1 MGGWMVGANVKG
13 RPSVN
18 QSVNFFDTQRGISVS
33 CDTRSI
39 LIVDED
45 GDVLNQLSQSF
56 AICAKQYNICMAQN
70 GRDAL
75 KVLKTSSVNILLT
88 ALNLPVIANF
98 DLVGYTKIYYPATRI
113 FVMSEEDPS
122 TIKKKLGAL
131 SICGYIRK
139 PFRIEM
145 IYSVLRV

>member
-1 MGGWMVGANVKG
+1 MDG
-13 RPSVN
+13 RNIKDGQSTG
-18 QSVNFFDTQRGISVS
+18 QSVNFLDTQQGISVIGS
-33 CDTRSI
+33 IRSI

-45 GDVLNQLSQSF
+45 RDVLNQISQSL
-56 AICAKQYNICMAQN
+56 AICARHYNIYTAQN

-88 ALNLPVIANF
+88 TLNLPIMHNF
-98 DLVGYTKIYYPATRI
+98 DLMYYTKTYYPETRI

-122 TIKKKLGAL
+122 TIKQRLHDL
-131 SICGYIRK
+131 RISGYIRK

-145 IYSVLRV
+145 LYGVLRV